1 MQVSNLVKQY
11 ASSHNF
17 TIDYA
22 TSPQELIIVRNK
34 HFNELYN
41 YMKTLG
47 KKLTVSDMFKGELK
61 IICFE

>member
-11 ASSHNF
+11 ADRHNF
-17 TIDYA
+17 TVDYA

-34 HFNELYN
+34 HFDELYN
-41 YMKTLG
+41 YMKTLD